1 MGPGKRWGPFFCL
14 WQTVSID
21 MDFVKYS
28 HRFADIILNSDYD
41 LKKEVDR
48 VLSDISQNDIDNE
61 FVALNEERAS
71 NGKVLAKGKQSTIN
85 SILKREFMKLGW
97 ESEKNVF
104 DDSSGDLAMD
114 FWKRNVGVDVAFN
127 HRSFIGGDLL
137 RFQAAAEVTGLIK
150 VGIYICPTKA
160 FAKEVSPRD
169 GSSMVVLERT
179 QWYLEKFRQV
189 ITVPIQVIGLS
200 G

>member
-1 MGPGKRWGPFFCL
+1 MPGPFSFFGE
-14 WQTVSID
+14 I
-21 MDFVKYS
+21 MDFLKYS

-48 VLSDISQNDIDNE
+48 VINE
-61 FVALNEERAS
+61 VGNEEIAREFDRINEERVQ
-71 NGKVLAKGKQSTIN
+71 NGKTSAKGKQSTIN
-85 SILKREFMKLGW
+85 AILKRKFVSLGW
-97 ESEKNVF
+97 ESEKSVF
-104 DDSSGDLAMD
+104 EDSSNDLAMD
-114 FWKRNVGVDVAFN
+114 FWKRSVGIDVAFN

-169 GSSMVVLERT
+169 GSSMVIFERT

-189 ITVPIQVIGLS
+189 ITVPIQVIGLL